1 MDTGEFTQ
9 SSSDRLIELAAALAE
24 LRDSW
29 VNMSLALG
37 DMLTE
42 QDSPLRDEVVTEV
55 ERYLARLSESVR
67 YAFRYARVERSLNNN

>member
-1 MDTGEFTQ
+1 MENGPFTK
-9 SSSDRLIELAAALAE
+9 SSSDRMFELAVALAE

-29 VNMSLALG
+29 VNMSLVLG

-42 QDSPLRDEVVTEV
+42 KNSPLRDEVVTEV

-67 YAFRYARVERSLNNN
+67 

>member
-67 YAFRYARVERSLNNN
+67 